1 MLKKKIPFDK
11 ISSTKNPFF
20 FLLQSRN
27 QRFTSNLQLIYEQ
40 KQKVRLPKTVIGS
53 FNFQLCF
60 VFIKVCVFVQ
70 QNAWTDL

>member
-1 MLKKKIPFDK
+1 MLKNKFPFDK
-11 ISSTKNPFF
+11 ISGIKNAFF

-27 QRFTSNLQLIYEQ
+27 QSFTSNLQLIYGQ